1 MSIRFQCPHC
11 GAIHGI
17 NEQAIGRRVRCRD
30 CQQLMEVVPFAGPPD
45 AEEPPDESQYF
56 QFIDEDTQIVLPD
69 EPLRPVYAPPPAPP
83 PVVRP
88 PAARALSADA
98 SAQRAPPPPAA
109 SLDAVAGTRPSKS
122 GPSSAPSPPT
132 QSPPA
137 PLLRLV
143 FSARRRVRPDPEMD
157 MTPMVDVTFQLL
169 IFFMLT
175 ASFTLQKSL
184 PFPPTQTSQP
194 SAGGRTLADFQ
205 QDASYVVVRID
216 AHNTFHISASRWED
230 EVEAPSPLELLLK
243 LRQARQGD
251 GLHPPPN
258 KLLVV
263 AHGDALHDRVVA
275 ALDAGTDVGIPEI
288 QLVTVEDDSDSLA
301 PQRDK

>member
-56 QFIDEDTQIVLPD
+56 QFVDDERPIVLPA
-69 EPLRPVYAPPPAPP
+69 EPLRPVYVPPPAPP
-83 PVVRP
+83 PVVHPRAAKTASTGIP
-88 PAARALSADA
+88 RRDPAAGQSAA
-98 SAQRAPPPPAA
+98 AAPTPGGQPPSPEPPPP
-109 SLDAVAGTRPSKS
+109 SQSVEGSAVPLRPL
-122 GPSSAPSPPT
+122 SST
-132 QSPPA
+132 
-137 PLLRLV
+137 
-143 FSARRRVRPDPEMD
+143 RRRVRSEPEMD

-184 PFPPTQTSQP
+184 PFPPTQASGAST
-194 SAGGRTLADFQ
+194 GGRTLVDFQ
-205 QDASYVVVRID
+205 QDASYIVVRID
-216 AHNTFHISASRWED
+216 AYNTFHISASRWD
-230 EVEAPSPLELLLK
+230 EEIEAPSPAELLLK
-243 LRQARQGD
+243 LRQAREGD
-251 GLHPPPN
+251 GRHPPPN
-258 KLLVV
+258 RLLVA

-275 ALDAGTDVGIPEI
+275 ALDAGADVGIAEI
-288 QLVTVEDDSDSLA
+288 QLVTVEEDAATLA
-301 PQRDK
+301 PRPRP

>member
-45 AEEPPDESQYF
+45 AEEPPDESQFF
-56 QFIDEDTQIVLPD
+56 QFVEDDAPIVLPD
-69 EPLRPVYAPPPAPP
+69 EPLRPVYIPTPAAP
-83 PVVRP
+83 PVVAPGRAKATAPGRPGASPTPGPLAQPIATSSHTASPGGVP
-88 PAARALSADA
+88 PAS
-98 SAQRAPPPPAA
+98 
-109 SLDAVAGTRPSKS
+109 
-122 GPSSAPSPPT
+122 SPPSQT
-132 QSPPA
+132 PA
-137 PLLRLV
+137 PLRSLRTV
-143 FSARRRVRPDPEMD
+143 RRRVPSEPEID

-184 PFPPTQTSQP
+184 PFPPTP
-194 SAGGRTLADFQ
+194 SSGASTGGRTLADFQ
-205 QDASYVVVRID
+205 QDASYIVVRID
-216 AHNTFHISASRWED
+216 AYNTFHISASRWD
-230 EVEAPSPLELLLK
+230 EEIEAPSSAELLLK

-251 GLHPPPN
+251 GRHPPPN

-263 AHGDALHDRVVA
+263 AHGDALHDRVVT
-275 ALDAGTDVGIPEI
+275 ALDAGADVGIPEI
-288 QLVTVEDDSDSLA
+288 QLVTVEDETSLGA
-301 PQRDK
+301 SRPK